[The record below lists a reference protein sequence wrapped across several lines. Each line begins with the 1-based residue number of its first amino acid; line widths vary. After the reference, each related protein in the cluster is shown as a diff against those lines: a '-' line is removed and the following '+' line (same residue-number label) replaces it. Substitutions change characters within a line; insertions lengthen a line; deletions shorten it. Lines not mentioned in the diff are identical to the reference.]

1 MDIFEAAERIVA
13 TINRELAEK
22 DDPVRIRY
30 MSVEPDSFDEDEWMV
45 RTFWELP
52 DNEGELWPR
61 STLRRYRTLADD
73 RFAGT
78 ARTRCIFRS
87 HDELEKPEHRTG
99 WAVRE
104 PA

>member
-1 MDIFEAAERIVA
+1 MDIFEEAERIVA

-22 DDPVRIRY
+22 GDPARIRY
-30 MSVEPDSFDEDEWMV
+30 MSVKPDSFDEDEWMV

-52 DNEGELWPR
+52 DNDGELWPR
-61 STLRRYRTLADD
+61 KTLSRYRELADA

-78 ARTRCIFRS
+78 ARTRCMFRS
-87 HDELEKPEHRTG
+87 SDEIKKPEHRTG

-104 PA
+104 LA